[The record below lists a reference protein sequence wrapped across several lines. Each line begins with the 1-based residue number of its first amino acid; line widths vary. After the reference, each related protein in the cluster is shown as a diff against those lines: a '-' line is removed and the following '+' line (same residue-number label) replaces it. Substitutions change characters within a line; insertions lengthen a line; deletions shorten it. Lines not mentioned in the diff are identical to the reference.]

1 MIVRNT
7 STDKRSL
14 NAGGGEG
21 VYTRD
26 ADKGMSTQSKT
37 TANRFP

>member
-26 ADKGMSTQSKT
+26 ADQGDVYKIE
-37 TANRFP
+37 NYR